1 MISSKTRKFEN
12 NLNVLMCT
20 DIIYSIWKATCI
32 YAAKGLLLF
41 NKIRK
46 IIEFSQI
53 CFKSIFFSI
62 RTKKPNYRYENIE

>member
-12 NLNVLMCT
+12 NLNVLMYT
-20 DIIYSIWKATCI
+20 DIIYSIWKATCT
-32 YAAKGLLLF
+32 YTATGLLLF

-53 CFKSIFFSI
+53 YFKSIFSLLGL
-62 RTKKPNYRYENIE
+62 K